1 MSLYLSGT
9 SFTIKT
15 PTLPWTSFNQPS
27 FDINFGTN
35 KFTENIIVS
44 LYGDAEND
52 KLSMVL
58 TYKSTSYFYDI
69 ELNLQKI
76 PLIGFATLVYGH
88 PALKN
93 FNINFNSVDLD
104 NNFYDNFANNV
115 TVSCVSANG
124 KNYCPDCS
132 AKFKLFQAG
141 CHTTRMESLY

>member
-1 MSLYLSGT
+1 
-9 SFTIKT
+9 
-15 PTLPWTSFNQPS
+15 
-27 FDINFGTN
+27 
-35 KFTENIIVS
+35 
-44 LYGDAEND
+44 
-52 KLSMVL
+52 MVL
-58 TYKSTSYFYDI
+58 TYKGTSYFYDI